1 MRTRRYR
8 PPGLPCFLSMEE
20 PAHIKVSGALE
31 GEFIVIEERSA
42 SEFVITRDTSWK
54 AMLGKDE
61 RDATEEEVAALEA
74 EHGPFLPAD
83 GEG

>member
-1 MRTRRYR
+1 
-8 PPGLPCFLSMEE
+8 MEQLGR
-20 PAHIKVSGALE
+20 IKVSGALE

-42 SEFVITRDTSWK
+42 SEFVITRDTSWM

-61 RDATEEEVAALEA
+61 RDATVEEITAVEV
-74 EHGPFLPAD
+74 EHGPFLLAD

>member
-1 MRTRRYR
+1 MVSLLRFCDDFLGDRAACTHHGLRCPRGRFRQRSTGELMIRRD
-8 PPGLPCFLSMEE
+8 
-20 PAHIKVSGALE
+20 I
-31 GEFIVIEERSA
+31 
-42 SEFVITRDTSWK
+42 SWE

-61 RDATEEEVAALEA
+61 RDATKEEIAALGA